1 MGRQHQTFESIG
13 AAVDISQDFILRQIK
28 DIDLEHSGAMAAD
41 RAMLDHLVNGDG
53 ALLPDDD
60 KADVVLRGLNR
71 RKFLMFGGA
80 SVLSSAVFAACKGA
94 SGGAVSA
101 APTTAG
107 PTTTSLSGLANDLTI
122 LRTAASIEAL
132 AVMVYDTAIKGGLV
146 KNPAVTTLAKL
157 FQSQH
162 VQHGELF
169 NRTAQNAGGT
179 AFTDPNPVLLAQ
191 VVQPRLAALKTEMDV
206 VNLAYDLE
214 HLASATYQNDV
225 GMFHNLK
232 YNVTVASVGGTEAR
246 HVALLAVISGKSA
259 TGTPDNA
266 FQVSTDAVK
275 PGTGV

>member
-1 MGRQHQTFESIG
+1 M
-13 AAVDISQDFILRQIK
+13 DISQDFIRRQIT
-28 DIDLEHSGAMAAD
+28 DIGIEHDRSMAAE
-41 RAMLDHLVNGDG
+41 RATLDLLVNGDG
-53 ALLPDDD
+53 ARLSDDHEGD
-60 KADVVLRGLNR
+60 AVLRGLNR

-80 SVLSSAVFAACKGA
+80 GVLSSAVFAACKGA
-94 SGGAVSA
+94 SGSPVSA
-101 APTTAG
+101 SATTAG

-122 LRTAASIEAL
+122 LRTAASVEAL
-132 AVMVYDTAIKGGLV
+132 AVMVYETAIKSGLV
-146 KNPAVTTLAKL
+146 RTAAITAMAKL

-169 NRTAQNAGGT
+169 NRSAQSAGGT

-225 GMFHNLK
+225 GLFHNPK
-232 YNVTVASVGGTEAR
+232 YNVTVASVGGAEAR
-246 HVALLAVISGKSA
+246 HVALLAVIGGKSA
-259 TGTPDNA
+259 TGTPDNG
-266 FQVSTDAVK
+266 FQADADAVK